1 MTATQIIGIVV
12 LVVGVVLLGFGINA
26 AHAPLDRLSETFTGR
41 YTHQTMLYLVIGAVA
56 VVGGGL
62 LAFAGRRA

>member
-1 MTATQIIGIVV
+1 MSPTRIIGIVV
-12 LVVGVVLLGFGINA
+12 LVVGIVLLGFGINA

-56 VVGGGL
+56 IVGGGL
-62 LAFAGRRA
+62 LALAGRRA